1 MRPDFSSP
9 EYRRYQK
16 AYVTQ
21 CTLEHLLGLL
31 VLDAFLAKLLSYI
44 GLGDALVGI
53 ITSFTSV
60 AFLFQL
66 LSIGLVQSKV
76 STKRIVIV
84 ADVASQMSFMLI
96 YLVPFLPLPDMAK
109 KLLVMALVMLGQA
122 TKTIIS
128 SLYFKW
134 ANTYVDPDQ
143 RATFSARKECI
154 SLLAG
159 IVFSAVMGAVIDR
172 FESIG
177 NIQGGFLFIA
187 SAMLIINVANF
198 ISLVLIKDE
207 APDVRNSMRVSTKE
221 LMGYIL
227 SDKTFLRYILIGFLF
242 SLAGG
247 LTYGFVGIYK
257 TKDLAFGIL
266 TIQIVNIAADF
277 LRMGVSMPIARY
289 SNKYGFM
296 RGIQLAEILVA
307 IGYLLL
313 VFTTPATRWL
323 IIPYTFLG
331 TVSSA
336 ASYQN
341 SFNIGYTLLPDKY
354 MAQGMAIKRTLSGLV
369 SFFASI
375 LGGWILDMIQSS
387 GNRVFGIPMRAQQFL
402 ALISL
407 SLYIPAYF
415 LQNKY
420 VAKPIEQKLTE
431 KECTQ

>member
-1 MRPDFSSP
+1 MKGGSAMKPDFSSP
-9 EYRRYQK
+9 EYKRYQR
-16 AYVTQ
+16 AYVSQ

-66 LSIGLVQSKV
+66 LSIGLVQSKI

-177 NIQGGFLFIA
+177 NIRCIGAF
-187 SAMLIINVANF
+187 
-198 ISLVLIKDE
+198 
-207 APDVRNSMRVSTKE
+207 
-221 LMGYIL
+221 
-227 SDKTFLRYILIGFLF
+227 KTY
-242 SLAGG
+242 
-247 LTYGFVGIYK
+247 
-257 TKDLAFGIL
+257 
-266 TIQIVNIAADF
+266 
-277 LRMGVSMPIARY
+277 
-289 SNKYGFM
+289 
-296 RGIQLAEILVA
+296 
-307 IGYLLL
+307 
-313 VFTTPATRWL
+313 
-323 IIPYTFLG
+323 
-331 TVSSA
+331 
-336 ASYQN
+336 
-341 SFNIGYTLLPDKY
+341 
-354 MAQGMAIKRTLSGLV
+354 
-369 SFFASI
+369 
-375 LGGWILDMIQSS
+375 
-387 GNRVFGIPMRAQQFL
+387 
-402 ALISL
+402 
-407 SLYIPAYF
+407 
-415 LQNKY
+415 
-420 VAKPIEQKLTE
+420 
-431 KECTQ
+431 